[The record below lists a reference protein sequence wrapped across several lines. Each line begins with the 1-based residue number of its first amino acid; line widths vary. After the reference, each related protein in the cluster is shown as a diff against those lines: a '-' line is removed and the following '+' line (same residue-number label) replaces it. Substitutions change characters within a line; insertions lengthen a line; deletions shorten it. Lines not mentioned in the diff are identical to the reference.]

1 MHAVFILLGSNL
13 GDRLTYLHKATAG
26 IEKEA
31 GKVVQKSA
39 VYRTASWGKTELPEY
54 LNQVLQIES
63 ALPPQVLLSTLQR
76 IETSLERTREEK
88 WGSRTIDI
96 DILFYDAQQINE
108 ANLIIPH
115 PLLQERRFVL
125 EPLMEIAPSL
135 EHPVFGKTIKQ
146 LYAQL
151 KDTLIVEK
159 I

>member
-13 GDRLTYLHKATAG
+13 GDRLSYLNTAALL

-31 GKVVQKSA
+31 GKILKTSS
-39 VYRTASWGKTELPEY
+39 VYRTESWGKTDLPEY
-54 LNQVLQIES
+54 LNQVLQIDSE
-63 ALPPQVLLSTLQR
+63 LPPQELLRQLQDMEIR
-76 IETSLERTREEK
+76 LERKREEK

-96 DILFYDAQQINE
+96 DILFYGEEQINE
-108 ANLIIPH
+108 PNLIVPH

-135 EHPVFGKTIKQ
+135 EHPVFGKTIVQ
-146 LYAQL
+146 LYTEL